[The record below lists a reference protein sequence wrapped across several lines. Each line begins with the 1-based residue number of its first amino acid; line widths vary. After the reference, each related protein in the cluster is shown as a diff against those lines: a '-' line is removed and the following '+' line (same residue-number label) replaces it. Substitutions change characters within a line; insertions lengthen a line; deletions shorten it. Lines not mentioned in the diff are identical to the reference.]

1 MGIASPTAS
10 QACAASSTPAAKLM
24 DLALATRATRRRR
37 GKRSVSSRWLMRAF
51 VCSQGCGK
59 GGRVLFAA
67 RASWMLEG
75 CCRRDLRD
83 NSGSTSALRHSCDRA
98 CLRVASLWAACLR
111 AAIYQ
116 KLKRHLCRLSCK
128 LLGVIIALVLV
139 SSLLARTP
147 RHRLCT
153 ASTRWRATRPN
164 WPGLLA

>member
-1 MGIASPTAS
+1 MGLAGPTAS
-10 QACAASSTPAAKLM
+10 QACPASSTPTTRRSH
-24 DLALATRATRRRR
+24 LATSTRATRKRRS
-37 GKRSVSSRWLMRAF
+37 KRSVHSTWLLRAF
-51 VCSQGCGK
+51 ACTQGCGK
-59 GGRVLFAA
+59 DGRVLFAA
-67 RASWMLEG
+67 RASCMLEG

>member
-1 MGIASPTAS
+1 MGLAGPTAS
-10 QACAASSTPAAKLM
+10 QAWSASSTPTTRRAH
-24 DLALATRATRRRR
+24 LASSTRATRKRRTIIR
-37 GKRSVSSRWLMRAF
+37 LNSTWLRRAF
-51 VCSQGCGK
+51 ASTQGGGK
-59 GGRVLFAA
+59 ELRVLVAA
-67 RASWMLEG
+67 RASCLLEG
-75 CCRRDLRD
+75 CCRRALR
-83 NSGSTSALRHSCDRA
+83 NNIGSTKGLRNSCDRA